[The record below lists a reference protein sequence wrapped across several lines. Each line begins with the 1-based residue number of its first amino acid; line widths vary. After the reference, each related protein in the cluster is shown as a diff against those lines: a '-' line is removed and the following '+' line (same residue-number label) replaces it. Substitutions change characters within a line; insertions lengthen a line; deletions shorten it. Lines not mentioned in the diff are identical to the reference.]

1 MTMHNFKITPQ
12 FIRREFKQLPLLIL
26 GTLIAAF
33 GFAVF
38 QAPYNLSAGGL
49 TGIGLIINNFTGW
62 PVGTLFLILN
72 LPLIV
77 LGFRELGRWPF
88 VWRTLIASFLF
99 SVFIDL
105 FTWLMPQLLQ
115 PFPPTDDILL
125 SAIYG
130 GLLGGVGGGLVFR
143 TGSTTGG
150 TTIIGRLIQGRTGL
164 PLSQSFIYT
173 DGLILIAMGL
183 VFGWQTTLYG
193 LLILIINGLTADFIL
208 EGASITRV
216 ANIVTNHPKE
226 ISEALIQGFGRGVS
240 YWPITGGYTGQTR
253 YMVTCTIY
261 RTQMRDVQDVVAEVD
276 SQAFVTISI
285 GQRAF
290 GEGFVPLEKKD
301 RLV

>member
-1 MTMHNFKITPQ
+1 MSTYHFTITPK
-12 FIRREFKQLPLLIL
+12 FIRGEIKQLPLLIL
-26 GTLIAAF
+26 GTLISAF

-38 QAPYNLSAGGL
+38 LAPNNLSAGGL
-49 TGIGLIINNFTGW
+49 TGISLIINNFTGW

-72 LPLIV
+72 LPLII

-99 SVFIDL
+99 SLFTDL
-105 FTWLMPQLLQ
+105 FIWLMPQLLN

-130 GLLGGVGGGLVFR
+130 GLLGGVGAGIVFR
-143 TGSTTGG
+143 TGSTMGG
-150 TTIIGRLIQGRTGL
+150 TTIIGRLIQRRTGL

-173 DGLILIAMGL
+173 DGLILLVMGF

-193 LLILIINGLTADFIL
+193 LLILIINGLTADFML

-216 ANIVTNHPKE
+216 ANIVTNHPRE
-226 ISEALIQGFGRGVS
+226 ISDALIQGFGRGVS
-240 YWPITGGYTGQTR
+240 YWPITGGFTGQTR

-261 RTQMRDVQDVVAEVD
+261 RSQMRDVQEIVAGVD
-276 SQAFVTISI
+276 PQAFVTISV

-290 GEGFVPLEKKD
+290 GQGFVPLEKKD
-301 RLV
+301 RLI